1 MQSLLLLCR
10 HRHFLQ
16 QMDKNT
22 PESGDLVKVYTY
34 SPDGRINGHEVGVVL
49 GLIASERSV
58 YSKGINCQ
66 YVGDQALYEILIN
79 GVATIVQR
87 NDFKLLDRE

>member
-1 MQSLLLLCR
+1 MPNSLLLCQ
-10 HRHFLQ
+10 HRHFWQ
-16 QMDKNT
+16 QMDKNI
-22 PESGDLVKVYTY
+22 PELGDLVKVYRY
-34 SPDGRINGHEVGVVL
+34 SADGRINGHEMGVVL
-49 GLIASERSV
+49 GLVASERSV
-58 YSKGINCQ
+58 YSRGINCQ

>member
-1 MQSLLLLCR
+1 MLSLLLLCL
-10 HRHFLQ
+10 HRHLWQ
-16 QMDKNT
+16 RMDKNT
-22 PESGDLVKVYTY
+22 PEPGDLVKVYRY

-49 GLIASERSV
+49 GLVASERSV